1 MFCQGFQ
8 YHQLPKTFTKFFNRC
23 TELISKFGS
32 TCRKLIKNGI
42 SHPKFYGNIV
52 LKARKSLCDPCKL
65 IEPLNKLISKDYRTN
80 IVIRSLN
87 IVHIGTNIDIVISKL
102 KHN

>member
-1 MFCQGFQ
+1 M
-8 YHQLPKTFTKFFNRC
+8 
-23 TELISKFGS
+23 ISKFGY

-65 IEPLNKLISKDYRTN
+65 IEPLNKLISKGYRTN